1 MAHSGFVPLRIFSS
15 FTMLDGAIEPKAI
28 AKRAQELGFPAAAL
42 TDRNGLYAAMAF
54 AEAARGAGVQPIIGA
69 MLGVAR
75 PDLPE
80 GVAAPLDWLALYA
93 QDDAGYQNL
102 CALVSQAHLAR
113 PLELAPHVEFAA
125 LAAHSEGLIALT
137 AGREGALARLFA
149 EDQPDAAF
157 AYADRLQALF
167 PDRLYVELTRRLD
180 ETEGRAE
187 VPLLDLAYD
196 RGLPIVATNP
206 CCYAEQSFGPAHDA
220 MLCIANSTY
229 IASDDRPKSCPD
241 AWMKP
246 AKDMRQ
252 LFDDLPEAI
261 ANTLVVAQR
270 CAIAAPKRKP
280 ILPSLA
286 GNRDAEAEALRA
298 DARAGLEQ
306 RLARIAALQK
316 LPLPFGE
323 FRVNRPPDGLGSS
336 GGRSDPEL
344 AGVRGSQAAQ
354 RLEQP
359 LTQPS
364 PQRGEGSEDD
374 WTQPYRDRLEFELDV
389 IIQMGFPGY
398 FLIVAD
404 FIKWAKENDIPVGP
418 GRGSGA
424 GSVVAWAL
432 TITDLDPMKL
442 GLLFERF
449 LNPERVSMP
458 DFDID
463 FCETRREEVIR
474 YVQAKY
480 GSDHVAQIITFG
492 RLKARA
498 VLKDTGR
505 VLQMSYGHIDRLAKL
520 VPNHPTDPWTLDRAL
535 NGVSELAAEYR
546 TDSGVKHLLDLAMKL
561 EGLPRHSS
569 THAAGVVIGDRPLAQ
584 LVPLYRD
591 PRSDMPVTQFDIKYV
606 EAAGLVKFDF
616 LGLKTLSVL
625 KKAQQMLAAR
635 GIQVDLDALEWDDEA
650 VYKLLQRGDTV
661 GVFQLESEGMRRTLS
676 AVRPSNFGDIIALVS
691 LYRPGPM
698 DNIPS
703 FGRRKNGT
711 EAIDYPHPLLE
722 QILAETYGIFVYQE
736 QVMQAAQVL
745 AGYSLGGADLL
756 RRAMGKKNQ
765 AEMDAQR
772 ATFVDGCLS
781 VNGIPA
787 AKANE
792 LFDLIDKF
800 AGYGFNKSHAAA
812 YALLAYQTAWLKAH
826 YPEDFFAASMCFD
839 MTLTDKLGI
848 FTDDMRRMGVAI
860 LPPCINASDAEFTVE
875 VISNPS
881 PLGEGHGVGAISLTE
896 TDALGESP
904 HPNPSPKEE
913 GLKLAVRYALAA
925 LKSVGE
931 GAMERLVAER
941 VESGAFASLDDLAAR
956 VDPRLLNKRQLE
968 TLAAAGAFDPID
980 PNRAGI
986 FAAAETI
993 LAVAA
998 RLHDQRTSGQGGLF
1012 GDSEPSSGAS
1022 IKLPLS
1028 ARWTL
1033 AQRMDQEKDAF
1044 GFYFS
1049 AHPVDRH
1056 RHLAK
1061 MYGAR
1066 SYVGLGELNIPDDG
1080 TRGGA
1085 TMAVLVEDAKW
1096 RTSAKGRRYLMATL
1110 SDASGQFVATC
1121 FDDAVAAEL
1130 EDAARSGSCGI
1141 TTVEL
1146 DRRPGEE
1153 TPRVTIKRL
1162 QLFEDLA
1169 NTARMVMEISINDPR
1184 AVADLGTLI
1193 AEARGARGEVYVR
1206 AALPD
1211 GGEALL
1217 LLGRDFLLDGELAG
1231 RIESMQG
1238 VSHVAL
1244 KTAETKRLALV
1255 G

>member
-1 MAHSGFVPLRIFSS
+1 MPHSGFVPLRIFSS

-28 AKRAQELGFPAAAL
+28 AARAAELGFPAAAL

-54 AEAARGAGVQPIIGA
+54 SDAARTAGVQPIIGA

-75 PDLPE
+75 PDMPDD
-80 GVAAPLDWLALYA
+80 AAPLIDWLALYA
-93 QDDAGYQNL
+93 QDEGGYLNL
-102 CALVSQAHLAR
+102 CALVSEAHLGR
-113 PLELAPHVEFAA
+113 PAGHAPHIPLAA
-125 LAAHSEGLIALT
+125 LDGRTDGLIALT

-149 EDQPDAAF
+149 EDQPDRALRIATT
-157 AYADRLQALF
+157 LESLF

-187 VPLLDLAYD
+187 AALLDLAYA

-206 CCYAEQSFGPAHDA
+206 CCYADQAFGEAHDA

-229 IASDDRPKSCPD
+229 IASDDRPKSSPD

-246 AKDMRQ
+246 AKEMKL
-252 LFDDLPEAI
+252 LFADLPEAI

-270 CAIAAPKRKP
+270 CAVAAPKRKP
-280 ILPSLA
+280 ILPGLA
-286 GNRDAEAEALRA
+286 NDRAGEAAMLRA
-298 DARAGLEQ
+298 KASEGLER
-306 RLARIAALQK
+306 RLARIA
-316 LPLPFGE
+316 
-323 FRVNRPPDGLGSS
+323 
-336 GGRSDPEL
+336 EL
-344 AGVRGSQAAQ
+344 AGEPAPG
-354 RLEQP
+354 P
-359 LTQPS
+359 DTQ
-364 PQRGEGSEDD
+364 
-374 WTQPYRDRLEFELDV
+374 WAVPYRERLRYELDV
-389 IIQMGFPGY
+389 IIDMGFPGY

-404 FIKWAKENDIPVGP
+404 FIQWAKEQDIPVGP

-424 GSVVAWAL
+424 GSVAAWAL

-480 GSDHVAQIITFG
+480 GADHVAQIITFG

-505 VLQMSYGHIDRLAKL
+505 VLQMSYGQIDRLAKL

-535 NGVSELAAEYR
+535 NGVSELAGEYR
-546 TDSGVKHLLDLAMKL
+546 ADPQVKHLLDLAMKL
-561 EGLPRHSS
+561 EGLPRHAS
-569 THAAGVVIGDRPLAQ
+569 THAAGVVIGDRPLHE

-591 PRSDMPVTQFDIKYV
+591 PRSDMPVTQFDMKYV
-606 EAAGLVKFDF
+606 EGAGLVKFDF

-625 KKAQQMLAAR
+625 KKAVQMLGRR
-635 GIQVDLDALEWDDEA
+635 GIAVDLDALAWDDED
-650 VYKLLQRGDTV
+650 VYRLLQRGDTV

-703 FGRRKNGT
+703 FGRRKNGS
-711 EAIDYPHPLLE
+711 EPIDYPHPLLE
-722 QILAETYGIFVYQE
+722 PILAETYGIFVYQE

-756 RRAMGKKNQ
+756 RRAMGKKIKS
-765 AEMDAQR
+765 EMDAQR
-772 ATFVDGCLS
+772 DIFVKGCAKA
-781 VNGIPA
+781 NGIGT

-826 YPEDFFAASMCFD
+826 HPHDFFAASMCFD
-839 MTLTDKLGI
+839 MALTDKLGV
-848 FTDDMRRMGVAI
+848 FVDDMRRLGVKA
-860 LPPCINASDAEFTVE
+860 LPPCINASDAEFSVE
-875 VISNPS
+875 VVANPS
-881 PLGEGHGVGAISLTE
+881 PSGEGQGVGDVSSSEAPA
-896 TDALGESP
+896 DRP
-904 HPNPSPKEE
+904 HPNPSPNGE
-913 GLKLAVRYALAA
+913 GLQLAVRYALAA

-931 GAMERLVAER
+931 GAMEKLVAER
-941 VESGAFASLDDLAAR
+941 QANGPFASLDDLAAR

-968 TLAAAGAFDPID
+968 TLAAAGAFDGID

-986 FAAAETI
+986 FATAETI

-1012 GDSEPSSGAS
+1012 GEAEVSGDT
-1022 IKLPLS
+1022 IKLPQS
-1028 ARWTL
+1028 ARWSI
-1033 AQRMDQEKDAF
+1033 ADRMAQEKEAF

-1049 AHPVDRH
+1049 AHPVDRYRMLA
-1056 RHLAK
+1056 RHAT
-1061 MYGAR
+1061 AF
-1066 SYVGLGELNIPDDG
+1066 SGLGEIDIPS
-1080 TRGGA
+1080 GGRARA

-1096 RTSAKGRRYLMATL
+1096 RTSARGKRYMMATL

-1121 FDDAVAAEL
+1121 FDDGVTGDLEAAAEKG
-1130 EDAARSGSCGI
+1130 ACGLAE
-1141 TTVEL
+1141 VEL
-1146 DRRPGEE
+1146 DRREGEE
-1153 TPRVTIKRL
+1153 APRVTVKRL
-1162 QLFEDLA
+1162 QTFDMLA
-1169 NTARMVMEISINDPR
+1169 MGARMLLEVTTDTPE
-1184 AVADLGTLI
+1184 AVAALAGLLSD
-1193 AEARGARGEVYVR
+1193 ARGGRGEVVLG
-1206 AALPD
+1206 AALPQ
-1211 GGEALL
+1211 GGLAWLVI
-1217 LLGRDFLLDGELAG
+1217 GRDFLLDAELAS
-1231 RIESMQG
+1231 RIEGVQG
-1238 VSHVAL
+1238 VRDVTL
-1244 KTAETKRLALV
+1244 RPAEGRRLALV